1 MFERISIIATEIA
14 GTIARG
20 FPAAA
25 VTEAACERWMRDPL
39 SHPTLDAM
47 SPLELAD
54 LPPAALRSYSR
65 E

>member
-1 MFERISIIATEIA
+1 MFERISIIATDIA

-20 FPAAA
+20 FSVAAA
-25 VTEAACERWMRDPL
+25 TEAACERWLRDPL
-39 SHPTLDAM
+39 SHPTLNAM

-54 LPPAALRSYSR
+54 LPPAALRSNSR